1 MYVIIHQNV
10 IIEIQCTINVM
21 HLKVK
26 ICHVQL
32 FVTLW
37 TIVCQ
42 ALPSMGFSRQEYRS
56 GLPFPPP
63 GDLPDPGIEPR
74 SPTLQAPSL
83 QSESTGK
90 PHAQNHPHPCPAQVH
105 GKLFFIKLVPGAKKV
120 GELDRQGPCLWKFI
134 VQKEETDHGP
144 GTWHRKGNGN
154 QKGAWAG
161 RGLHRHARPVLGRL
175 ARVTA
180 LFGLKPKLLHP
191 TTTQNSQ
198 TTSWP
203 PTYPLT
209 FQLWSLKH
217 WLQEEW
223 LDSCTSPHFLGSE
236 NLPSNAGDTG
246 DVGSIPGL
254 GRSPGGGNSNSFQYS
269 CLENPMD
276 RGAWQLQSIGSQR
289 LG

>member
-1 MYVIIHQNV
+1 M
-10 IIEIQCTINVM
+10 
-21 HLKVK
+21 
-26 ICHVQL
+26 CHVQL

-42 ALPSMGFSRQEYRS
+42 ALPSMGFSRQEYWS
-56 GLPFPPP
+56 GLPFSPP
-63 GDLPDPGIEPR
+63 GDLPDPGIEPG
-74 SPTLQAPSL
+74 SPTLQAHSL
-83 QSESTGK
+83 QSESPGK

-120 GELDRQGPCLWKFI
+120 GELDRHGSCLWKFM

-144 GTWHRKGNGN
+144 CTWHRKGNGN

-161 RGLHRHARPVLGRL
+161 RAAQTRKTGPRKAGEGDSIVWSESKASAPNHYTEL
-175 ARVTA
+175 
-180 LFGLKPKLLHP
+180 
-191 TTTQNSQ
+191 Q

-217 WLQEEW
+217 WLEEEW

-276 RGAWQLQSIGSQR
+276 RGAWQLQSIESQR
-289 LG
+289 LGWNLCEWLKWKC